1 MDEEQGAGGTY
12 SYGVKVAGLQ
22 HDIVWED
29 RDANF
34 ARLGPMIASA
44 AADGAQLVVLTEMF
58 STGFSMAVDR
68 VAELPDGPS
77 AAFLSAQAREHEVWV
92 CGSIPER
99 PTASDR
105 PFNQLVLAAPDGAV
119 HRYAKIHPFGYG
131 AEPEHYAAGDAFLTV
146 DVEGVRCT
154 FFICYDLRFANEF
167 WPLAPR
173 TDCYV
178 VVANWPRQRRAHWS
192 ALLRARA
199 IENQAF
205 VVGVNR
211 VGTGDGLTYVGDSVI
226 LDPLGEPV
234 AEAGDEECVII
245 GEVDAERVQT
255 VRKKYPFLADRRER
269 PRRSL
274 HLRPSSETRE
284 RVLPVLRRPKDPG

>member
-1 MDEEQGAGGTY
+1 M
-12 SYGVKVAGLQ
+12 KVAALQ

-34 ARLGPMIASA
+34 DRLAPMIAA
-44 AADGAQLVVLTEMF
+44 AATDGARLVVLTEMF
-58 STGFSMAVDR
+58 STGFSMDVER
-68 VAELPDGPS
+68 VAEIRPGPS
-77 AAFLSAQAREHEVWV
+77 AEFLAAQAREHNAWV
-92 CGSIPER
+92 CGSCPER
-99 PTASDR
+99 PAAGSR

-131 AEPEHYAAGDAFLTV
+131 AEPAHYAAGDAFLTV
-146 DVEGVRCT
+146 DVEGTRCS
-154 FFICYDLRFANEF
+154 FFVCYDLRFADEF
-167 WPLAPR
+167 WPLAPA

-192 ALLRARA
+192 ALLVARA

-211 VGTGDGLTYVGDSVI
+211 VGTGDGLTYAGDSVI

-234 AEAGDEECVII
+234 AAAGGDECVLV
-245 GEVDAERVQT
+245 GDVDAARVHA
-255 VRKKYPFLADRRER
+255 VREKFPFLADRR
-269 PRRSL
+269 
-274 HLRPSSETRE
+274 
-284 RVLPVLRRPKDPG
+284 

>member
-1 MDEEQGAGGTY
+1 MR
-12 SYGVKVAGLQ
+12 VAGVQ

-34 ARLGPMIASA
+34 ARLAPMIAGA
-44 AADGAQLVVLTEMF
+44 AAGGAQLVVLTEMF
-58 STGFSMAVDR
+58 STGFSMAVDT
-68 VAELPDGPS
+68 VAELRDGPS
-77 AAFLSAQAREHEVWV
+77 AQFLVAQAREHGVWV
-92 CGSIPER
+92 CGSCPER
-99 PTASDR
+99 PAPRTR

-146 DVEGVRCT
+146 TVEGVRCS
-154 FFICYDLRFANEF
+154 FFVCYDLRFADEF
-167 WPLAPR
+167 WPLAPS

-178 VVANWPRQRRAHWS
+178 LVANWPRQRRAHWS

-211 VGTGDGLTYVGDSVI
+211 VGTGGGLTYAGDSVI

-234 AEAGDEECVII
+234 ASAAEAEGECVIA
-245 GEVDAERVQT
+245 GEVDPARVTAVRER
-255 VRKKYPFLADRRER
+255 YPFLRDRR
-269 PRRSL
+269 
-274 HLRPSSETRE
+274 
-284 RVLPVLRRPKDPG
+284 